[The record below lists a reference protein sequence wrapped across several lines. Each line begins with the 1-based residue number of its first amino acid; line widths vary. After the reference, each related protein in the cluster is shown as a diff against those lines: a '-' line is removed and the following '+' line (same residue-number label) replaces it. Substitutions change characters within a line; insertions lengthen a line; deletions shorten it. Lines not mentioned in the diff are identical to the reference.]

1 MSYAPFCIILY
12 SFMKVT
18 NDQGRN
24 ISKMLMKEW
33 LKLFSLQGKKWT
45 TVNTHKKETIE
56 VLDKKMGNLEV

>member
-1 MSYAPFCIILY
+1 
-12 SFMKVT
+12 MKVT

>member
-24 ISKMLMKEW
+24 ISKMLMKE
-33 LKLFSLQGKKWT
+33 
-45 TVNTHKKETIE
+45 
-56 VLDKKMGNLEV
+56 